1 MSKNFDFLTTVDI
14 CELYRETYSLSSG
27 KITHKAVHFV
37 CQSKGLF
44 IPLIWSKRLN
54 MNVLEKS
61 INSDMILLNLQNHT
75 RKMNGHLTEMGVEE
89 VARLENDLNY
99 FLGQI
104 DWYRNNRQVF
114 YFKVQE
120 MKMRILRANCLLE
133 WKGSTYTPNELLGT
147 D

>member
-1 MSKNFDFLTTVDI
+1 
-14 CELYRETYSLSSG
+14 
-27 KITHKAVHFV
+27 
-37 CQSKGLF
+37 
-44 IPLIWSKRLN
+44 

-61 INSDMILLNLQNHT
+61 INSDMILLDLQNHT
-75 RKMNGHLTEMGVEE
+75 RKMNGHLAEMGVEE

-99 FLGQI
+99 FLRQI
-104 DWYRNNRQVF
+104 YWYRNNRQVF